1 MFTYESNGREHYT
14 YFPIEYPT
22 RDPVALVSFK
32 GPTNEPVWIKVID
45 KAKFID
51 GYGTTYHLNNSK
63 CIYLISIGF

>member
-1 MFTYESNGREHYT
+1 MMNIKNLSVLIQWMFTYESNGREHYT

-32 GPTNEPVWIKVID
+32 GQTNEPVWIKVID

-51 GYGTTYHLNNSK
+51 GYVQLT
-63 CIYLISIGF
+63 I